1 LLSYKLVCSPSAVW
15 AEREIFRVQAARV
28 IVSQLQIAYV
38 RFGSKADIDACPSD
52 VCFTP
57 KADIGTQP
65 RNAR

>member
-38 RFGSKADIDACPSD
+38 RFGSKADIEAPSPD
-52 VCFTP
+52 VRFTP
-57 KADIGTQP
+57 ESGH
-65 RNAR
+65 